1 MKLNL
6 PVLAASMLIK
16 EGVKFLVERIKKS
29 WRKRKVKKF
38 LQKRKKQ
45 KDEHDKKVISQFIS
59 LNK

>member
-29 WRKRKVKKF
+29 WRKRKR
-38 LQKRKKQ
+38 RKK
-45 KDEHDKKVISQFIS
+45 K
-59 LNK
+59 